1 MRWTPPDPRPRP
13 EQVWGARELWMREGW
28 RMRLPEEVAGEVVDL
43 CRSRPDLVENLAG
56 YAPDAAARPHLAAFG
71 RSVRR
76 RLLLGEG
83 VAWIR
88 GLAELGLDPAE
99 QRLGYL
105 ALGRSLGEPMLQYG
119 LLYEV
124 RDRGMDHR
132 DQAVPVSMTGAGTD
146 FHTDSSAAGVLP
158 DFVALLCEEP
168 SRRGGDSLVSN
179 ALRVHELMR
188 RSDPDLLEVLYRP
201 FVRDLVTPGV
211 PKTRANL
218 LANRIPVFARC
229 RRPEGLVFRYMRY
242 WIEKGQ
248 ERAGEPLDDTVL
260 AALDRLDE
268 LLAADEQSV
277 CFRLEAGDVLVV
289 NNRTLAHNR
298 TDYHDTPDNVRLL
311 HRMWI
316 QASPVAARA
325 PVTSERAAT
334 VG

>member
-28 RMRLPEEVAGEVVDL
+28 RMRLPEPVARELVDL
-43 CRSRPDLVENLAG
+43 CRFRPDLVESPDR
-56 YAPDAAARPHLAAFG
+56 YAPDHAAQPHLAAFG
-71 RSVRR
+71 RSVRH

-88 GLAELGLDPAE
+88 GLAELGLDPRQ

-105 ALGRSLGEPMLQYG
+105 AVGRSLGEPMLHYG

-124 RDRGMDHR
+124 RDRGVDHR
-132 DQAVPVSMTGAGTD
+132 DQAVPVSMTGAGTG
-146 FHTDSSAAGVLP
+146 FHTDSSSASVLP

-168 SRRGGDSLVSN
+168 SRCGGDSLVSN
-179 ALRVHELMR
+179 ALRVHELL
-188 RSDPDLLEVLYRP
+188 RSGDPDLLEVLYRP

-211 PKTRANL
+211 PKTRASL
-218 LANRIPVFARC
+218 LRNRIPVFAPC
-229 RRPEGLVFRYMRY
+229 RRPEGLVFRYMRF

-248 ERAGEPLDDTVL
+248 ERAGEPLDEAVRT
-260 AALDRLDE
+260 ALDRLDA
-268 LLAADEQSV
+268 LLGSDEQAV
-277 CFRLEAGDVLVV
+277 CFRLEAGDILVV

-298 TDYHDTPDNVRLL
+298 TDYRDTPDNVRLL

-316 QASPVAARA
+316 QASPVAARPGIPARNVA
-325 PVTSERAAT
+325 PAV
-334 VG
+334 